1 MMANSYFIEYGGLIE
16 KSEDGTLRRVIECD
30 TSALEAVKIPETF
43 ARRIADALN
52 KEQSTLGKGG

>member
-1 MMANSYFIEYGGLIE
+1 MKMANSYFVEYGGLIE

-30 TSALEAVKIPETF
+30 TSALEAVKIPESF

-52 KEQSTLGKGG
+52 RDDKTEGKG